1 MALSLDSMH
10 LKSHFRLA
18 KCLNDLKWHNDADD
32 CLSIFCERFPDYSKT
47 SACEN
52 LLKEVSIFR
61 GKWGYR
67 VTKNTS
73 YLILIN
79 YLYLLIP

>member
-32 CLSIFCERFPDYSKT
+32 CLTIFCQRFPDYSKT

-52 LLKEVSIFR
+52 LLKEVNKLFLLP
-61 GKWGYR
+61 
-67 VTKNTS
+67 
-73 YLILIN
+73 LICLFIAK
-79 YLYLLIP
+79 